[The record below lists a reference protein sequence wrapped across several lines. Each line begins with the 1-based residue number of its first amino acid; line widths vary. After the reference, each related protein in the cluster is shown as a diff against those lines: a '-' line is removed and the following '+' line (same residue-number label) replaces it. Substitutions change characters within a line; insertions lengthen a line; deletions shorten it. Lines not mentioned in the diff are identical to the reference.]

1 MSTSKSKRLDLA
13 PLVVKKFTEARAR
26 PGGYDDLVIAQ
37 ELLDEHPKEIGEFS
51 LLLALERLRDWFGEL
66 ARSASYS
73 EGTLLLPGIGD
84 IPAVITFEVR
94 EVIKLVGSDD
104 DEEEAV
110 RVRVRKRRIG
120 LEFANLGQLKSY
132 RDLLEAQRLGIV
144 ANENVIIRMIDVAT
158 VRGCKDGQKVIDFL
172 LPKEAVAE

>member
-37 ELLDEHPKEIGEFS
+37 ELLDEYPEEVGEFS

-84 IPAVITFEVR
+84 IPAVITFEVK
-94 EVIKLVGSDD
+94 EKIKLVGD
-104 DEEEAV
+104 DEEETV
-110 RVRVRKRRIG
+110 RLRVRKRRIG

-172 LPKEAVAE
+172 LPKEAAAE

>member
-1 MSTSKSKRLDLA
+1 MSTSKSKRLDLV
-13 PLVVKKFTEARAR
+13 PLVVKKFTEARTR

-37 ELLDEHPKEIGEFS
+37 ELIDEHPKEIGEFS

-66 ARSASYS
+66 ARSASYN

-94 EVIKLVGSDD
+94 ETIKLVGS
-104 DEEEAV
+104 EEEKN
-110 RVRVRKRRIG
+110 RFRKRRIG
-120 LEFANLGQLKSY
+120 LEFASLSQLKSY
-132 RDLLEAQRLGIV
+132 RDLLEAQRQGIT

-172 LPKEAVAE
+172 LPKEAVI